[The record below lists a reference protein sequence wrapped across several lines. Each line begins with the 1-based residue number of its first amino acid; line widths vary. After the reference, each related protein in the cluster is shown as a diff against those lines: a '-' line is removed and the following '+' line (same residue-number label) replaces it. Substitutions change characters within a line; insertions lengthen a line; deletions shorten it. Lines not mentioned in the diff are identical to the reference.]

1 MEQPDDPEAY
11 LGESKK
17 EIGRCRHQTTEGE
30 TEEGD
35 RHPRYPTYWSWPEWQ
50 KVKMMWDLFE
60 VRFDQGPMG
69 HPRRKPTRLGT
80 NMPRLRELE
89 RSPRTRAW
97 WRGPSRRLHPGEDCE
112 IEVMGSM
119 GSWTEGSVGGGCQR
133 VAGEG

>member
-11 LGESKK
+11 LGESKR
-17 EIGRCRHQTTEGE
+17 EIGRSGHQTA
-30 TEEGD
+30 EEEKEAGD

-50 KVKMMWDLFE
+50 KVKTIPPETDAAGHE
-60 VRFDQGPMG
+60 HAKAQGA
-69 HPRRKPTRLGT
+69 RRT
-80 NMPRLRELE
+80 
-89 RSPRTRAW
+89 PRTRAW
-97 WRGPSRRLHPGEDCE
+97 WRRPSRRLHPGEDCE